1 VSAIQITT
9 SVTSFS
15 NMAKGAMA
23 VTLLDYST
31 SALSVIHEGSV
42 VEVAGTC
49 FRWDTPETPGTWVA
63 CTTAAT
69 AYLTCVP
76 SGSAGTQILTAG
88 WSSTAP
94 TWHDVNQGWYASAG
108 SASRV
113 IASAYKTSNTSQNN
127 KRLLDTSIT
136 DTFKQYADGA
146 IDSDTT
152 IHADGAIDSD
162 TTILAD
168 GVITAGGGVV
178 AGTGNAT
185 LLKKIVNI
193 GEWNMDATSAIGV
206 AHGLTLTKIVSISV
220 LIRSDSDSLY
230 KPLEFASTNGISDGC
245 YYLDGTNVTMTRLA
259 SGGFDSSGYDATAG
273 TVANRGYIV
282 IEYTP

>member
-1 VSAIQITT
+1 MATGIQVVT

-15 NMAKGAMA
+15 NMAKGYMG

-31 SALSVIHEGSV
+31 SALSVINAGSV
-42 VEVAGTC
+42 LEVAGTC
-49 FRWDTPETPGTWVA
+49 FRWDANETPGTWTT

-76 SGSAGTQILTAG
+76 SGSAGSQILTSG
-88 WSSTAP
+88 WTNTAP
-94 TWHDVNQGWYASAG
+94 AWQPINQGWYATAG

-113 IASAYKTSNTSQNN
+113 IVSAYKTSNTSQNN
-127 KRLLDTSIT
+127 KRLLLDPIANGYNTP
-136 DTFKQYADGA
+136 GA
-146 IDSDTT
+146 

-178 AGTGNAT
+178 AGTGNDT

-193 GEWNMDATSAIGV
+193 GDWNMDATVSVSID
-206 AHGLTLTKIVSISV
+206 HGLTSAKIVSAAASV
-220 LIRSDSDSLY
+220 RNDAGDTYYSIPVMDGNTLSLG
-230 KPLEFASTNGISDGC
+230 F
-245 YYLDGTNVTMTRLA
+245 GTIPSSYIPKAWDATHFFLTRLT
-259 SGGFDSSGYDATAG
+259 GGMFDSSDFDAT
-273 TVANRGYIV
+273 TYNRGFII
-282 IEYTP
+282 IEYIP